1 MKIFRNILVSAC
13 VLLGWTSCVNEEFSM
28 TETRQGSISLSVDKV
43 APNATRAVETAAY
56 PVAIYTLE
64 GDEEKVSYERAD
76 QVPMTIKLPVGK
88 YYAEAHTP
96 GELKKIMDVPYY
108 IGRDEFEIL
117 QNINTVSTVTCR
129 MANGGV
135 TVKYTDAFKHVF
147 EKCDVTVD
155 DGSQSV
161 IIYQASEENGFEPIT
176 HYLCYAEKTNALYV
190 NVVAITREGYNS
202 SMKFTLTKKE
212 AYEHYDDDKEYF
224 VGGDCVVINCDTI
237 KLQSTEGSI
246 TGITISANVS
256 FEENEGSVDLDV
268 EDFIPEDEDDNVG
281 GSDSEAITLN
291 LPENMVVSATTD
303 PSLGDTYIAAE
314 HGIKSIKVKMSST
327 SDAMMGSLSD
337 LAVQWG
343 VDFAAGAEVVDNQNM
358 VALFG
363 ELGQTLAVPSE
374 GDLEYTFPIGNFF
387 TLLSVLSGEHTF
399 TLTITDME
407 GNTKNGKLVLTVNN

>member
-1 MKIFRNILVSAC
+1 MKIVRNILMGAC
-13 VLLGWTSCVNEEFSM
+13 VLLGWASCANEEFAT
-28 TETRQGSISLSVDKV
+28 TETRQGSISLNVDKLN
-43 APNATRAVETAAY
+43 PNATRAVETAAY

-64 GDEEKVSYERAD
+64 GGEEKVAYERAD
-76 QVPMTIKLPVGK
+76 QVPATIKLPVGK

-108 IGRDEFEIL
+108 MGRDEFEIL

-190 NVVAITREGYNS
+190 NVAAVTKEGYNS
-202 SMKFTLTKKE
+202 SMKFVLTKKE

-224 VGGDCVVINCDTI
+224 AGGDCVVISCDTI
-237 KLQSTEGSI
+237 KLESTEGSI
-246 TGITISANVS
+246 TGITITANIE
-256 FEENEGSVDLDV
+256 FEESEGSVDLDV
-268 EDFIPEDEDDNVG
+268 EDFVPEDDEEENPGD
-281 GSDSEAITLN
+281 SDAITLD
-291 LPENMVVSATTD
+291 LPADMVVSAATD
-303 PSLGDTYIAAE
+303 PALGDTYIAAE
-314 HGIKSIKVKMSST
+314 HGIKSIMVKMSST
-327 SDAMMGSLSD
+327 SPAMMSSLAD
-337 LAVQWG
+337 LAEQWG
-343 VDFAAGAEVVDNQNM
+343 VDFAAGAEVVENKKMED
-358 VALFG
+358 LFVKG
-363 ELGQTLAVPSE
+363 LSQDLAIPTE

-387 TLLSVLSGEHTF
+387 SLLAFLPGDHSF
-399 TLTITDME
+399 TLTVTDME
-407 GNTKNGKLVLTVNN
+407 GNIKNGKLVLTVE